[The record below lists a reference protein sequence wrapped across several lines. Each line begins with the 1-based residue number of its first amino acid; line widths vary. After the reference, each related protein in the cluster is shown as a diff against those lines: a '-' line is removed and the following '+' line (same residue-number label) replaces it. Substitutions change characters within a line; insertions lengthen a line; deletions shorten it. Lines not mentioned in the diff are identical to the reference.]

1 MASSNPKMSDKTEE
15 ERQLEAELQAMTEEK
30 KAIFQKNRPVDE
42 ALMTIGEKERQ
53 KHERLQQIRT
63 ERVERDQRERHAA
76 RLEAQKKTAKRK
88 AGSQADLEAT
98 QIECDRIKEQLTAL
112 SKERVNMIE
121 ELNTLRNN
129 NSELNQK
136 FEKSIENLQRVTS
149 FSRTQQK
156 EKREKEDE
164 IEKLTR
170 RMECLEGEISN
181 AEIQRYNQDVLRFEE
196 TAELQAEL
204 DVLRTENEQLKTDNI
219 KEMIEQMEIRVTQR
233 QNESLTELKEN
244 LQSITSLSKTR
255 DKTQQEKI
263 KCLLDEK
270 FAAQQIAVET
280 QLRQLNEL
288 ESRETLTEEIRQLKE
303 TLTTL
308 HRQYQQPTTVEHRQG
323 KYTVSQKT
331 HHLWQAIVS
340 TSID

>member
-1 MASSNPKMSDKTEE
+1 MALSNPKMSDKTEE

-53 KHERLQQIRT
+53 KRERLEQIRT

-129 NSELNQK
+129 NSELKQK
-136 FEKSIENLQRVTS
+136 FEKSIESLQRVTS
-149 FSRTQQK
+149 LSRTQQK

-181 AEIQRYNQDVLRFEE
+181 AEIQRCNQDVLRFEE

-219 KEMIEQMEIRVTQR
+219 KEMIEQMEVRVTQR

-244 LQSITSLSKTR
+244 LQSITSLS
-255 DKTQQEKI
+255 KTQQEKI